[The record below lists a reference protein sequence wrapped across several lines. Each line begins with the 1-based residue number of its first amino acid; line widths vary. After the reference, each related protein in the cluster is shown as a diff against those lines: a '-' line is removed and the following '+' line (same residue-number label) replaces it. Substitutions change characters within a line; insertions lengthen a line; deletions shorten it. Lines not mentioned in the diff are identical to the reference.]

1 MEYARKI
8 TEYDDELLDKYET
21 ARKKVEDE
29 ETFESAQLDSLTTS
43 KDQVEF
49 DKDALNKL
57 IKEENAALGLAVS
70 GFFLRREV
78 VDSRLDYDN
87 GEHLMRFWTA
97 VWCSLLFSL
106 TCAFLP
112 AGGWPFLAVFVVL
125 SLFSNLSVGIVF
137 SGVFLMIAT
146 LWGQSVGIFFLY
158 FISGVFAACLF
169 QHLEQEFAIGIPLFL
184 SLFCLLL
191 CETANVVLLAN
202 EHLSLEQ
209 FLVPA
214 ANLIVSG
221 ILLLGILKIFSGTV
235 VIKTV
240 MV

>member
-1 MEYARKI
+1 MKNKEKNGFSRF
-8 TEYDDELLDKYET
+8 LLPEILTVLIGGAAVYGLGLLGKQLS
-21 ARKKVEDE
+21 VEN
-29 ETFESAQLDSLTTS
+29 ALR
-43 KDQVEF
+43 
-49 DKDALNKL
+49 DAVM
-57 IKEENAALGLAVS
+57 AALGLAVS

-106 TCAFLP
+106 ACAFLP

-158 FISGVFAACLF
+158 FISGKNLSFMRCSTVTDCKHLNIIFFNNVFNN
-169 QHLEQEFAIGIPLFL
+169 FL
-184 SLFCLLL
+184 SLF
-191 CETANVVLLAN
+191 N
-202 EHLSLEQ
+202 
-209 FLVPA
+209 LVMRR
-214 ANLIVSG
+214 NSINN
-221 ILLLGILKIFSGTV
+221 TC
-235 VIKTV
+235 IKHFARFINNSNFTTCSV
-240 MV
+240 TGVKT

>member
-1 MEYARKI
+1 MKNKEKNGFSR
-8 TEYDDELLDKYET
+8 LLLPEMLTVLIGGAAVYGLGLLGKQLS
-21 ARKKVEDE
+21 VEN
-29 ETFESAQLDSLTTS
+29 ALR
-43 KDQVEF
+43 
-49 DKDALNKL
+49 DAVM
-57 IKEENAALGLAVS
+57 AALGLAVS

-106 TCAFLP
+106 ACAFLP

-158 FISGVFAACLF
+158 FIRCFCSLSFPAFRAGICHRDPPVLISVLPFAVRDRKCGTAC
-169 QHLEQEFAIGIPLFL
+169 Q
-184 SLFCLLL
+184 
-191 CETANVVLLAN
+191 
-202 EHLSLEQ
+202 
-209 FLVPA
+209 
-214 ANLIVSG
+214 
-221 ILLLGILKIFSGTV
+221 
-235 VIKTV
+235 
-240 MV
+240 

>member
-1 MEYARKI
+1 MKNKEKNGFSR
-8 TEYDDELLDKYET
+8 LLLPEILTVLIGGAAVYGLGLLGKQLS
-21 ARKKVEDE
+21 VEN
-29 ETFESAQLDSLTTS
+29 ALR
-43 KDQVEF
+43 
-49 DKDALNKL
+49 DAVM
-57 IKEENAALGLAVS
+57 AALGLAVS

-146 LWGQSVGIFFLY
+146 LWGQSVGIFSL
-158 FISGVFAACLF
+158 ISARLACG
-169 QHLEQEFAIGIPLFL
+169 IGCGIISYMVNKTKRPYTTWVYG
-184 SLFCLLL
+184 SKIYD
-191 CETANVVLLAN
+191 N
-202 EHLSLEQ
+202 EIMA
-209 FLVPA
+209 VR
-214 ANLIVSG
+214 
-221 ILLLGILKIFSGTV
+221 
-235 VIKTV
+235 
-240 MV
+240 